1 MAAMRRLTAFAFA
14 FAATGALA
22 GEQVYRCASGG
33 SVTFQQVPC
42 ASAAEERAMPLPEYP
57 PANLQERDRLLQ
69 REAALDARMLRRAEI
84 DAQERIAREARRA
97 RDAEAEAERERARAV
112 EGGYLYPAYPVGYP
126 PRVVHHRNR
135 SPSSLTDLVM
145 GGSGLPRIR

>member
-1 MAAMRRLTAFAFA
+1 MAAMLRVIAIAVA

-22 GEQVYRCASGG
+22 GGPVYRCASAG

-42 ASAAEERAMPLPEYP
+42 ASAAEERAMELPEYP
-57 PANLQERDRLLQ
+57 PANLLERDRLLQ

-126 PRVVHHRNR
+126 RVVHHRNR
-135 SPSSLTDLVM
+135 SPASLTDLVM

>member
-1 MAAMRRLTAFAFA
+1 MAAMLRVIALALAL
-14 FAATGALA
+14 AATGAFA
-22 GEQVYRCASGG
+22 GGPVYRCASAG

-42 ASAAEERAMPLPEYP
+42 ASAAEERAMELPEYP
-57 PANLQERDRLLQ
+57 PANLLERDRLLQ

-112 EGGYLYPAYPVGYP
+112 EGGYLYPAYPPAY

-135 SPSSLTDLVM
+135 SSASLTDLVM